1 MKTSM
6 RTHLCGELNLKNNG
20 NEVSL
25 VGWIDRI
32 RDHGG
37 MIFINLRDRSGIVQV
52 VFEDEYPELQEEVKK
67 WHREYVV
74 KIEGLVRE
82 RPDDMKNKKMETG
95 DIEIVAKKAEVLSPS
110 LPPPF
115 NLDEIE
121 KTQEDLR
128 LKYRYIDL
136 RRPYMQEALKVRSQI
151 MDIVREY
158 LKGNGFWEI
167 ETPIL
172 TKSTPEG
179 SRDYLVPSRI
189 HIGKFYCL
197 AQSPQL
203 YKQILM
209 VSGVDRYFQFARAFR
224 DEDMRS
230 DRQPEHTQIDMEM
243 SFVSQEDVFRV
254 VEGMMF
260 KIFKEIKGID
270 LNIPFP
276 IISYR
281 EAMERF
287 GSDKP
292 DMRFGLELKDITDWA
307 HSTTSSLMKGWKK
320 AIGIGGNFTFSRK
333 DIDNFEKRIKE
344 MGGKGLGWI
353 KIDKDK
359 VSGPLSK
366 FTDEKGIDYLKK
378 TFGIEESG
386 IVLFAGGDGKRENIY
401 MGSLRLDVA
410 KKLDMI
416 PEDKYEFV
424 WVTDFPLFEWNEEEG
439 RWEACHHIFTMPKY
453 EDMEYIEKD
462 PSRVRGQL
470 YDLVVNGVELASGS
484 IRIHRSDIQERV
496 MKVIGMSEEEAWERF
511 GFLLEAFKYGA
522 PPHGGIAPGL
532 DRLVMILLG
541 RDNIRDVIA
550 FPKTLT
556 AAGLMEGCPDV
567 VPDERLK
574 ELHIRIVEEE

>member
-6 RTHLCGELNLKNNG
+6 RTHLCGELRLENSG
-20 NEVSL
+20 NKVSL

-74 KIEGLVRE
+74 KIEGVVRE

-95 DIEIVAKKAEVLSPS
+95 DIEIVVNKAEVLSPS

-158 LKGNGFWEI
+158 LKGNGFWEV

-243 SFVSQEDVFRV
+243 SFVSQEDVFRI

-260 KIFKEIKGID
+260 RIFKEIKGIE

-276 IISYR
+276 IISYE
-281 EAMERF
+281 EAMSRF

-320 AIGIGGNFTFSRK
+320 AVGIGGNFTFSRK

-386 IVLFAGGDGKRENIY
+386 IVLFAGGDGKRENVY

-424 WVTDFPLFEWNEEEG
+424 WVTDFPLFEWNEEEN

-462 PSRVRGQL
+462 PAKVRGQL

-496 MKVIGMSEEEAWERF
+496 MKVIGMSEKEAWERF

-556 AAGLMEGCPDV
+556 AAGLMEGCPDI
-567 VPDERLK
+567 VPEERLK